1 MVVHEPQPLP
11 ARLPR
16 RRTLLAARAEP
27 AVWLLGLA
35 LILSVALALGLLA
48 MVALRGVATFRSRP
62 IDLVELRD
70 GSAFLGV
77 PMDEEPFTPT
87 GALTES
93 LASFHASGA
102 APIDGAFD
110 PKGRPVRRLYRVAN
124 REVLPEP
131 FRWVPLWEVRA
142 VTRPRDAAF
151 VERAEWSVWLGT
163 PRAIFEQDLL
173 RLSPDQPWN
182 SEELTPAGRVTR
194 EKIGEEDGHV
204 LVRQRRYL
212 AEGPDAVWNALPEA
226 LALARERRGQIRRFD
241 REELGAA
248 NRAIESW
255 RLRLRQ
261 AELEHARRQAAPLPM
276 LPPPSWALVLAGA
289 AAAALAA
296 VILYRRRGPLAR
308 LTPLCGVAAAGLTL
322 FAAIEHPWSVPA
334 MDEQRLA
341 EVRARADAALADLQS
356 RYADTLARLE
366 ELRRHDARFRVEFV
380 DATFGRPAA
389 ERPGRP
395 DEPLL
400 LSQVVRAVRANDL
413 SALDRAAVYLSRW
426 REYLL
431 DEPRSNNTEGGVF
444 PVIFGT
450 VLLTILLSVV
460 TVPLGVIAAL
470 YLREYARQG
479 PLTSLIRIAVN
490 NLAGVPSIVYGVF
503 GLGFFCY
510 GVGAF
515 IDGGP
520 ADPLPRVPWWW
531 IIAATAVLATL
542 AFTISGLARR
552 QPGQPPTRRQK
563 TLGFIAGTLGLVA
576 AGLAIAALVST
587 PYFNGLFRAKLP
599 SPTFG
604 TPGLLW
610 ASLTLALLTLPVVIV
625 ATEEALAAVPRSMR
639 EGSFGC
645 GASQWQTIRRIVLP
659 AAAPGVMTGA
669 ILAMARGAGE
679 VAPLMLVGAVKL
691 ASELPLDTHP
701 PFLHPQRSFMH
712 LGFHIYDLGF
722 QSPDSEAAQPLVWT
736 TTLLLV
742 SVVLALNLAA
752 ITIRARLRA
761 RLAGG
766 TF

>member
-1 MVVHEPQPLP
+1 M
-11 ARLPR
+11 
-16 RRTLLAARAEP
+16 
-27 AVWLLGLA
+27 
-35 LILSVALALGLLA
+35 ILSVALALGLLA
-48 MVALRGVATFRSRP
+48 MVAVRGAATFRPRP
-62 IDLVELRD
+62 IDRVELHD

-87 GALTES
+87 GAFADS
-93 LASFHASGA
+93 LASFRASGA
-102 APIDGAFD
+102 TPIDGTFD
-110 PKGRPVRRLYRVAN
+110 PRGRPVRRLYRVAN
-124 REVLPEP
+124 REVMPEP

-151 VERAEWSVWLGT
+151 VERAEWGAWLGT
-163 PRAIFEQDLL
+163 PRAVFEQDIL
-173 RLSPDQPWN
+173 RLPPDQPWPA
-182 SEELTPAGRVTR
+182 EEHTPRGRVTR
-194 EKIGEEDGHV
+194 EKIGEEDGLV
-204 LVRQRRYL
+204 LVRQRLYL

-226 LALARERRGQIRRFD
+226 LALARERLRQIRRLD

-261 AELEHARRQAAPLPM
+261 AELEHARRLSA
-276 LPPPSWALVLAGA
+276 PPPLLSPPLWTLALLGA
-289 AAAALAA
+289 AAATLAA
-296 VILYRRRGPLAR
+296 VILHRRRGPLAH
-308 LTPLCGVAAAGLTL
+308 LTPLCGAAAAGLAL

-341 EVRARADAALADLQS
+341 QVRARADAALADLQS

-380 DATFGRPAA
+380 DATFGQPAA

-413 SALDRAAVYLSRW
+413 SALDHAAVYLSRW

-515 IDGGP
+515 IDAGP
-520 ADPLPRVPWWW
+520 RHPLPRLPWWW
-531 IIAATAVLATL
+531 LVGGACLVTALAAVCV
-542 AFTISGLARR
+542 GLARR
-552 QPGQPPTRRQK
+552 RPGQEPARRDR
-563 TLGFIAGTLGLVA
+563 ALVWLAAMLWFSA
-576 AGLAIAALVST
+576 AGLALAALTST
-587 PYFNGLFRAKLP
+587 PYFHGLFRAKLP

-645 GASQWQTIRRIVLP
+645 GASHWQTIRRIVLP

-752 ITIRARLRA
+752 ITIRARIRA